1 MKNSTKIPV
10 SSEDMKKCKKWYGPL
25 LTLVIVAI
33 FGLFCFGFS
42 PKVGAAIS
50 NTNEYYKLTVGDEIL
65 EFTQYDTPDLW
76 DVSNTEN
83 RTFELNFR
91 DITGIEQFRYV
102 IFQKDLGETYC
113 SIYYTY
119 KNFVDRNDYLT
130 TEIYD
135 STSNTFNT
143 SFIPIEIDDTQVISS
158 DFYNRFFNTI
168 FPFYQSLFE
177 NVYYVSGWYTFKQQ
191 YIAPSIEGYKNLNF
205 QAELQYLYETDGKY
219 YSSVQGLIIGGNLL
233 NIRLMNNDNTKNVDI
248 KDNNNIIKSDFRV
261 LLFGSQYVDEETYNI
276 LTEIG
281 EFRYIENLDGEY
293 TITDLLFGVAD
304 IPFHYLSQYMNI
316 SLFNTT
322 IFTIFC
328 TFITIALAIYIV
340 KVFK

>member
-1 MKNSTKIPV
+1 MKNSTKISV
-10 SSEDMKKCKKWYGPL
+10 SSEDMKKCKKWYKPL

-42 PKVGAAIS
+42 PKVGAATS

-168 FPFYQSLFE
+168 FPSYRSLFK

-191 YIAPSIEGYKNLNF
+191 YTAPSIEGYTNLNF

-219 YSSVQGLIIGGNLL
+219 YSSVQGLIIGGNVLSV
-233 NIRLMNNDNTKNVDI
+233 RLVNNDNRKNVDI
-248 KDNNNIIKSDFRV
+248 KDNNNIIKSNFRV

-328 TFITIALAIYIV
+328 TFITIALAIYII